1 MCVFIC
7 LVCKSEF
14 RIFIRTLRLCDKWWT
29 FCSEDLFDWIFFYTV
44 SVSLELYV
52 LMYWFF
58 VGGHN
63 NTIPLEAYIEGIST
77 YRSGL
82 VSYYV

>member
-1 MCVFIC
+1 MISGGLFAVKIC
-7 LVCKSEF
+7 LIGF
-14 RIFIRTLRLCDKWWT
+14 
-29 FCSEDLFDWIFFYTV
+29 FFYTV